1 MKYLQAAGTVLIL
14 AAVHRLYMH
23 DLVGMFL
30 IGIAAHQC
38 FIHQKMI
45 DLCTVLYTDGVDVV
59 YDEREE

>member
-14 AAVHRLYMH
+14 AAAYMLYMH
-23 DLVGMFL
+23 DLMAAFL
-30 IGIAAHQC
+30 VGIAAHQC

-45 DLCTVLYTDGVDVV
+45 DLCTDGVDVV

>member
-1 MKYLQAAGTVLIL
+1 MRYLQAAGTVLIL

-38 FIHQKMI
+38 FIHQKII
-45 DLCTVLYTDGVDVV
+45 DFYNEVPETGPQSG
-59 YDEREE
+59 R

>member
-38 FIHQKMI
+38 FLHQKI
-45 DLCTVLYTDGVDVV
+45 LNGFEVDVNITQ
-59 YDEREE
+59 DDWD